1 MNGLTNRKYAGFFE
15 SDLLLLGR
23 ELEDGGVGRRR
34 VDLSVRL
41 PTFRTSSLPIIVRTV
56 RPVPYKLTASDGG

>member
-41 PTFRTSSLPIIVRTV
+41 PALCTSRLPIIVRTV